1 MPREIGIERTK
12 LPSRTKAYRDRGFTL
27 TSTAR
32 KAIRAT
38 ERTGIVGLVNPCA
51 GSRSTGNGSALSK
64 VCLADQGD
72 NAAAMER
79 SFEQA
84 LIEVWRQALGESVKT
99 VELGIKQTPA
109 GYSSA

>member
-1 MPREIGIERTK
+1 
-12 LPSRTKAYRDRGFTL
+12 
-27 TSTAR
+27 
-32 KAIRAT
+32 
-38 ERTGIVGLVNPCA
+38 
-51 GSRSTGNGSALSK
+51 
-64 VCLADQGD
+64 LADQGD